1 MYGSNRAMSEEGE
14 LAALRKKLERQELM
28 LSLAR
33 GFISDKDMKP
43 LVDNVLRIAGESLG
57 VERIV
62 ISAFNSA
69 ANTST
74 VEYFWLASP
83 VIKPPPEVSGL
94 AELIADA
101 FPRDEPTEGQT
112 PTIYRDDI
120 LADEKFRKM
129 SIVGVKSLIWAPI
142 YINGKYWAIFSIE
155 ECDRARVWTEDERQL
170 VSMITSV
177 VTAAVARNLTEQKL
191 LLMSSIAVNS
201 PNFICSVRSDCTF
214 EYVNG
219 SACNVTGYTEA
230 DMIRGGFG
238 LLMDAP
244 QTARMKGEYVPLTLK
259 KGRHEKII
267 PIRTSSGDV
276 RMMRLSFFK
285 VSDKTSD
292 IAESVG
298 IIGRDETE
306 KLRIDHERAAALEQA
321 KAASVAKS
329 AFLAN
334 MSHEIRTPMNAI
346 IGMTSIAMGS
356 PEPDRKD
363 YCLKKIEGASAHLL
377 GVINDILDMSKIEA
391 NKLDLAPAEFQ
402 FEKMLRGIVNVINFR
417 VDEKRQNFTVY
428 VDENIPRSL
437 INDDQRLSQV
447 IMNLLS
453 NAVKFTPDGGDIKL
467 SAYLEGEKDGVCT
480 IRIEV
485 TDSGIGISPEQQDKL
500 FSSFQQA
507 ESSTSRKFGG
517 TGLGLAIS
525 KRIVEMMGGRIWIKS
540 ELGRGASFIFTVRA
554 ERVYRE
560 SKSMLNP
567 GVRWSNIRVLAV
579 DDSRDIREYFRDIAD
594 RLDISCDL
602 AQSGAEACA
611 LIEKNGP
618 YDMYFVDWK
627 MPVMN
632 GIELAK
638 RIKGFDGG
646 KSVVIMISATEW
658 DVIAKE
664 ARGAGVDQFLPKPLF
679 ISSVADCINE
689 CLGSESESEDSNA
702 AGGDFDT
709 DFGEYKVLL
718 AEDVEVNREIVTSL
732 LEPTKLSISCAE
744 NGREAVEMF
753 KASPDYDLIFMDV
766 QMPEMDG
773 YEATKLIRASGLPN
787 SGSVVIIAMT
797 ANVFR
802 EDIDKCLKCGM
813 NDHVGKPLDFAVVM
827 RKLKKYLIKEKAEDH
842 VSLGA

>member
-1 MYGSNRAMSEEGE
+1 MCGGKQAAAGE
-14 LAALRKKLERQELM
+14 PAALRKRLRQQELM

-33 GFISDKDMKP
+33 SFISDKDMKP
-43 LVDNVLRIAGESLG
+43 LINDALRVAGESLG
-57 VERIV
+57 VERII
-62 ISAFNSA
+62 ISTFNPSE
-69 ANTST
+69 NTSA
-74 VEYFWLASP
+74 VEYLWFASP
-83 VIKPPPEVSGL
+83 VIKPTPEVSGL
-94 AELIADA
+94 ADLIAGA
-101 FPRDEPTEGQT
+101 FPRDEPADGHT
-112 PTIYRDDI
+112 PIIYCNDI
-120 LADEKFRKM
+120 LADEKFRVM
-129 SIVGVKSLIWAPI
+129 SIVGVKALIWAPV

-155 ECDRARVWTEDERQL
+155 ECERARVWTEDERQL
-170 VSMITSV
+170 VGMITSV

-191 LLMSSIAVNS
+191 LLMSSIAENS
-201 PNFICSVRSDCTF
+201 PNFICSVRSDGAF
-214 EYVNG
+214 GYVNE
-219 SACNVTGYTEA
+219 SACAVAGYGAA
-230 DMIRGGFG
+230 DMMRGGFG

-244 QTARMKGEYVPLTLK
+244 KSALMKNEYVPLALK
-259 KGRHEKII
+259 KGGHEKII
-267 PIRTSSGDV
+267 PIRANSGDV

-285 VSDKTSD
+285 VSDKTGN

-298 IIGRDETE
+298 VIGRDETE
-306 KLRIDHERAAALEQA
+306 KLRIDRERAAALEQA
-321 KAASVAKS
+321 KAASRAKS
-329 AFLAN
+329 EFLAN

-346 IGMTSIAMGS
+346 IGMTSIAMGA
-356 PEPDRKD
+356 PEADRKD
-363 YCLKKIEGASAHLL
+363 YCLKKIEAASAHLL

-402 FEKMLRGIVNVINFR
+402 FEKMLQGIVNVINFR
-417 VDEKRQNFTVY
+417 VDEKGQNFTVY
-428 VDENIPRSL
+428 IDENIPRSL

-453 NAVKFTPDGGDIKL
+453 NAVKFTPDGGSIKL
-467 SAYLEGEKDGVCT
+467 GAHLEREKDGVCT

-525 KRIVEMMGGRIWIKS
+525 KRIVEMMGGRIWIES
-540 ELGRGASFIFTVRA
+540 ELGHGASFIFTIQA

-567 GVRWSNIRVLAV
+567 GVRWSNIRILAV
-579 DDSRDIREYFRDIAD
+579 DDALDIREYFRVLAD
-594 RLDISCDL
+594 RLDISCDI
-602 AQSGAEACA
+602 AQGGAEACA

-638 RIKGFDGG
+638 RIKGFDSG
-646 KSVVIMISATEW
+646 KSVIIMISATEW
-658 DVIAKE
+658 NGIAKD
-664 ARGAGVDQFLPKPLF
+664 ARGAGVDKFLPKPLF

-689 CLGSESESEDSNA
+689 CLGSDGESNHDDA
-702 AGGDFDT
+702 VGDGLDA
-709 DFGEYKVLL
+709 DFSEYKVLL

-732 LEPTKLSISCAE
+732 LEPTNLNISCAE
-744 NGREAVEMF
+744 DGREAVEMF

-773 YEATKLIRASGLPN
+773 YEATRLIRASGLPN
-787 SGSVVIIAMT
+787 ADKVAIIAMT

-802 EDIDKCLKCGM
+802 EDIEKCLRCGM
-813 NDHVGKPLDFAVVM
+813 DDHVGKPLDLAVVI
-827 RKLKKYLIKEKAEDH
+827 RKLKKYLIKDTDA
-842 VSLGA
+842 